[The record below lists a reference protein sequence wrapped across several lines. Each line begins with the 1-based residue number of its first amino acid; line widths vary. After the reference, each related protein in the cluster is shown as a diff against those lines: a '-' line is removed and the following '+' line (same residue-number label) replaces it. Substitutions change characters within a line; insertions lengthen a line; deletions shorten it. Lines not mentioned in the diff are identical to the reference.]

1 MAMTGTA
8 GGQFAE
14 LRGTRKAA
22 LEAAQRHSRL
32 VRILRIALPATAGAI
47 MLGITGVIVFDPR
60 VLLAEV
66 DAESMGISNAKIV
79 MQRPRLTG
87 YGTGSDGKPKGYEV
101 TAERAEQDIGNTEE
115 VDLFGLTAKMA
126 IRDDGWA
133 ELKAV
138 RGHMNSKDETLQ
150 LFEKIDITTDL
161 DDRAALT
168 EADVDLTAGQVISD
182 KPVALSFQRADLTAN
197 SMQLFQNGER
207 AVFTGNVKMTLKPDT
222 AAPVAPAPEGM
233 Q

>member
-1 MAMTGTA
+1 MTGTA
-8 GGQFAE
+8 GGQFTG
-14 LRGTRKAA
+14 LRNTRKAA
-22 LEAAQRHSRL
+22 LEAAHL
-32 VRILRIALPATAGAI
+32 VRILRIALPASAGLIA
-47 MLGITGVIVFDPR
+47 LGILGAIVFDPR
-60 VLLAEV
+60 VLIAEI
-66 DAESMGISNAKIV
+66 DADSLGITNSKLV

-87 YGTGSDGKPKGYEV
+87 YGTDSSGKPRGYEV
-101 TAERAEQDIGNTEE
+101 TAERAEQDVTNTNE
-115 VDLFGLTAKMA
+115 VDLFALKAKIAM
-126 IRDDGWA
+126 RDDGWA

-168 EADVDLTAGQVISD
+168 EANVDLAAGQVVSS
-182 KPVALSFQRADLTAN
+182 KPVALNFQRADLTAN

-233 Q
+233 R